1 MIVYHGSIEQV
12 EKPEIRE
19 AKEVKPMNLDITNK
33 NLYLLLPSKVSR
45 VAQIYAH
52 EHHVTL
58 IEAMRRFYHSDTYKR
73 LADETTKL
81 WHYGP
86 VALYQEFT
94 DELKQNEPLQ
104 EGNG

>member
-1 MIVYHGSIEQV
+1 
-12 EKPEIRE
+12 
-19 AKEVKPMNLDITNK
+19 MNLDIINK
-33 NLYLLLPSKVSR
+33 NLYLLLPGKVSR

-58 IEAMRRFYHSDTYKR
+58 IEALRCFYHSDTYKR

-86 VALYQEFT
+86 VALYQELV
-94 DELKQNEPLQ
+94 DELKQKGSE
-104 EGNG
+104 